1 MNRLYC
7 TLLIFALVVKLF
19 LKPKFPSSQIVL
31 KTKIYL
37 FFSAENIGLLLS
49 HGADLEVTNGSG
61 RKPIHVAND
70 EESLRLLLEHGANAN
85 AVDQVYR
92 AVLFK
97 DIVTRPLCLV
107 ESQT

>member
-1 MNRLYC
+1 MSKSQKLRFQVFC
-7 TLLIFALVVKLF
+7 IQIFIL
-19 LKPKFPSSQIVL
+19 
-31 KTKIYL
+31 TKIDN
-37 FFSAENIGLLLS
+37 FSAENIGLLLS

>member
-1 MNRLYC
+1 MVGFWIPTVDC
-7 TLLIFALVVKLF
+7 TLLIFALVFRFLF
-19 LKPKFPSSQIVL
+19 KPKLI
-31 KTKIYL
+31 I
-37 FFSAENIGLLLS
+37 FSAENIGLLLS

-97 DIVTRPLCLV
+97 DIVTRPLRLV